1 MRHITTK
8 NSRKERGAKVVF
20 SKETSP
26 TPTTISFAPLY
37 AMVKKTTVAVV
48 KEFLRRKTE
57 NSGVM
62 EARIL

>member
-26 TPTTISFAPLY
+26 TTISFAPLY
-37 AMVKKTTVAVV
+37 AMVKKTTVAVL
-48 KEFLRRKTE
+48 KEFLRGKTE
-57 NSGVM
+57 NSGGS
-62 EARIL
+62 EIKK